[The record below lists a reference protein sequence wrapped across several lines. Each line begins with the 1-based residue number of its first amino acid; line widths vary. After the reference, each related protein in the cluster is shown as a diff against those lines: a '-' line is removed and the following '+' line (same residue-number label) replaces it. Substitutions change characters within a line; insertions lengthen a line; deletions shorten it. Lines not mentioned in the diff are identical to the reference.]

1 VTIEFNGARNN
12 PGNLPV
18 LAADLV
24 QRRPAVIV
32 ATGPPHSVLAAKA
45 ATSTVPIVFLTHVDP
60 VKYGLVASFTR
71 PGGNVTG
78 MSLLGTEL
86 AGKRLSLLLQLASQ
100 ATTVGYLAA
109 HASAQIF
116 EDQKS
121 RMLDAAK
128 GLAREVVIWQ
138 AGVVR

>member
-1 VTIEFNGARNN
+1 
-12 PGNLPV
+12 
-18 LAADLV
+18 
-24 QRRPAVIV
+24 
-32 ATGPPHSVLAAKA
+32 
-45 ATSTVPIVFLTHVDP
+45 VDP
-60 VKYGLVASFTR
+60 VKYSFVASFNR

-78 MSLLGTEL
+78 MSLLGAEL
-86 AGKRLSLLLQLASQ
+86 AGNRLSLLLQLASQ

-109 HASAQIF
+109 HASAPTF

-138 AGVVR
+138 AGRPSDLDVTFAIFAARSVGALVVGDFKSLSVSRMPP